1 MDQEEKQG
9 GSTCGRKKKKKL
21 RGKRNL
27 GEKIRGDKSKTA
39 VVCLRRNTGI
49 GQLAAMEKQVICGP
63 I

>member
-1 MDQEEKQG
+1 MEG
-9 GSTCGRKKKKKL
+9 KKKKKL